1 VCKDFILKYVYGIN
15 FLSSDYFVYQIEI
28 LIKKALERRGHIMRN
43 FMVFDIGGSSTKWSV
58 ISEEGEF
65 KESNKFT
72 CPKAAD
78 EFFGELIK
86 ITNEM
91 KKKHDVKGIAISA
104 PGAVD
109 SNTGLIGGIS
119 AIPYIHGPNFKE
131 ILKESTGINVE
142 LENDANC
149 AALGECWLGAGK
161 DSNDLAF
168 VVCGSGIGGA
178 IVKNKKIHVG
188 IHKHGGEF
196 GYCVMD
202 YELEGNPKFIS
213 WSKAGATKALAENVA
228 KLKGMDEAALNG
240 EEVFELCDKG
250 DEIALKEV
258 DKYYFI
264 MAMGI
269 YNIQYTYDP
278 EVIIL
283 GGAIS
288 ERKDYVEEII
298 KRLDIMMNNGL
309 EGTIKPLIKIC
320 KYGNDANKLGALC
333 NYLQREK

>member
-1 VCKDFILKYVYGIN
+1 
-15 FLSSDYFVYQIEI
+15 
-28 LIKKALERRGHIMRN
+28 MRN
-43 FMVFDIGGSSTKWSV
+43 FMVFDIGGSSTKWS
-58 ISEEGEF
+58 IITEAGDF
-65 KESNKFT
+65 KESNKYS
-72 CPKAAD
+72 CPDTAG

-91 KKKHDVKGIAISA
+91 KDKYDVKGIAISA

-109 SNTGLIGGIS
+109 GDTGLIGGTS
-119 AIPYIHGPNFKE
+119 AIPYIHGPNFKD
-131 ILKESTGINVE
+131 ILKEGTGLNAE

-149 AALGECWLGAGK
+149 AALGECWIGAGK
-161 DSNDLAF
+161 DNNDLAF

-178 IVKNKKIHVG
+178 IVKDKKIHVG

-196 GYCVMD
+196 GYCVMNS
-202 YELEGNPKFIS
+202 ELDDQPKFTS
-213 WSKAGATKALAENVA
+213 WSKAGSTTALAKQVA
-228 KLKGMDEAALNG
+228 KLKGLKEGSLDG
-240 EEVFELCDKG
+240 VEVFELCEKG
-250 DEIALKEV
+250 DEIAIKEV
-258 DKYYFI
+258 NKYYFT

-288 ERKDYVEEII
+288 ERENYVQEIN
-298 KRLDIMMNNGL
+298 KRLDIMLNNGL
-309 EGTIKPLIKIC
+309 EGTIRPVIKTC